1 MFSPPIF
8 YFFLIYIFRW
18 GAFHYWVAL
27 LSGKVEFNFQT
38 SFRGNILN
46 MSTCCC
52 AIRLL
57 FLPSLY
63 CESSVV
69 TTLPLLLICK
79 REVFPKKLRRLYSDF
94 FLPGNLLNLSS
105 FILYLFVC
113 TEVITQFT
121 NGCLPLRLCKFPLQ
135 ICNFSFGL
143 APVYDR
149 YSLCQSRTKSIGYPF
164 WDLLFNDD
172 VIKNI

>member
-38 SFRGNILN
+38 SFPSWGNILN

-63 CESSVV
+63 CDSSVV

-79 REVFPKKLRRLYSDF
+79 REVFSQSYVDFILIPFHLKKLW
-94 FLPGNLLNLSS
+94 NL
-105 FILYLFVC
+105 F
-113 TEVITQFT
+113 
-121 NGCLPLRLCKFPLQ
+121 KF
-135 ICNFSFGL
+135 
-143 APVYDR
+143 
-149 YSLCQSRTKSIGYPF
+149 YSLPFRMYRGYHS
-164 WDLLFNDD
+164 
-172 VIKNI
+172 VY